1 MDHFCPRFFISA
13 KSEIVVRRFFAA
25 GVLLAWLD
33 IDDSFALAAKWS
45 AAYSSAKA
53 VNLVKISLSHL

>member
-1 MDHFCPRFFISA
+1 
-13 KSEIVVRRFFAA
+13 VVRRFFAA